1 MDCIYFFIKPP
12 MQVLHTHLKRC
23 LTEKRKYQRFNSL
36 ISDLV
41 ATVSN
46 ATKQMKIEV
55 HFHWFSIQ
63 CKLRKQTYIQYL
75 FNFLLPPFSLCLS
88 QFLLLFYGYG
98 IWFFMGMVFFYKQFL
113 DGLLLVKVSPVRGID
128 NIFHWCQKKKI

>member
-12 MQVLHTHLKRC
+12 MQVLHTHLKWC

-36 ISDLV
+36 VSDLV

-75 FNFLLPPFSLCLS
+75 FNFLLPPSLYVYLS
-88 QFLLLFYGYG
+88 FYCC
-98 IWFFMGMVFFYKQFL
+98 FMGMVYDFYKQFL